1 MRQCEIYLHGIKCG
15 LLTEEDDK
23 SFTFSYDSVYLQR
36 ADADPVSLTLP
47 LQREPHKSPLATAS
61 LTKSAKS
68 PYLFSAFSNMLS
80 EGENRQ
86 VQSVLLRI
94 DPDDD
99 FGILLATCQTDT
111 IGAITVKPIRL

>member
-1 MRQCEIYLHGIKCG
+1 MRQCEIYLHRIKCG

-23 SFTFSYDSVYLQR
+23 SFTFSYDSEYLQR

-47 LQREPHKSPLATAS
+47 LQREPHKSP
-61 LTKSAKS
+61 
-68 PYLFSAFSNMLS
+68 YLFS

>member
-36 ADADPVSLTLP
+36 
-47 LQREPHKSPLATAS
+47 E
-61 LTKSAKS
+61 
-68 PYLFSAFSNMLS
+68 
-80 EGENRQ
+80 
-86 VQSVLLRI
+86 SVLLRI